1 MLPDLHLS
9 PLVWLFTIAITC
21 LAGFV
26 KGVVGFAMPM
36 VMVSGLGTALSPEL
50 ALAAVILPTL
60 ISNVPQAFR
69 NGLAASR
76 DALLSHWRYVVVVSA
91 FIVVSAQLVNILH
104 PRTLY
109 AAIGIPVT
117 LFAIAELSGRRV
129 RFQARHRRV
138 MELGLGTV
146 AGLIGGVSGIWGP
159 PTVIYLTSL
168 NTPKREQLQ
177 VQGIVFGF
185 GSITLTSAHI
195 GSGVLNAETV
205 PFSAMLVVPALMG
218 MAAGMY
224 VSDRMDQERFR
235 QATLVVLVVAGLNL
249 IRRSAFG

>member
-1 MLPDLHLS
+1 MLPDLALP
-9 PLVWLFTIAITC
+9 PLVWLFVIAITC

-36 VMVSGLGTALSPEL
+36 VMISGLGTTLPPEL

-69 NGLAASR
+69 GGLAASR
-76 DALLSHWRYVVVVSA
+76 RALMHHWRYVVIVSV
-91 FIVVSAQLVNILH
+91 FIVASAQLVNIL
-104 PRTLY
+104 PARVLY
-109 AAIGIPVT
+109 AAIGVPVT
-117 LFAIAELSGRRV
+117 LFAVAELSGRRV
-129 RFQARHRRV
+129 RFGPRHRRA
-138 MELGLGTV
+138 MELGLGTI

-168 NTPKREQLQ
+168 NTPKVEQLQ

-195 GSGVLNAETV
+195 GSGVLNMETA

-235 QATLVVLVVAGLNL
+235 QATLAVLVIAGLNL